1 MKLLFQLAHKQHKA
15 LALVILLSVASAFLS
30 IGVIAFIQYE
40 LLSQTTSVHSAIWQF
55 AGLLVLLL
63 ITATVAQVSL
73 HKLGHQFVYSK
84 RCQLVKQLINTDIEQ
99 IEDVGSAGVL
109 ASLNTDI
116 RNITIAFVTLPEMI
130 YGLVLTVVALS
141 YLAFLSL
148 PLFGVS
154 LLMLSVT
161 GVIGY
166 GLVTRITFHVRQV
179 RELEDKLYHDYQ
191 ALIDGRKELSLNP
204 SRARRYFEDEFGP
217 NAAGYRDEVTKADI
231 YNGFA
236 ANMAN
241 TIVLAL
247 IGLNFYLALGLGWA
261 GFDVASTFALVILF
275 MRMPLMAAVGALP
288 GLISANISMRKLE
301 SLDLSDNENLVEANQ
316 QPEVFEGIDLQQVT
330 YEYRADGDDRPFKV
344 GPINFK
350 ASKGEMIFIIGGNGS
365 GKSTFARLLTGL
377 YRPHT
382 GNVLLNGQPM
392 TELNWPHYR
401 QQFST
406 VFSDFYLFHQITNGQ
421 GQDVPEGDI
430 KEWMERLE
438 MSHKVTQ
445 ENGRLSDVRY
455 SQGQRKRL
463 ALLMAVA
470 EQRGCMLLDE
480 WAADQDPR
488 FRKVFYQQLLPLL
501 KERGVTVIA
510 ITHDDRYFDAADRIF
525 KMDSGQLTELD
536 TADKSQAQQAVESVV
551 A

>member
-1 MKLLFQLAHKQHKA
+1 MKLLLQLAQNQHRA
-15 LALVILLSVASAFLS
+15 LLLVILLSITSAFLS

-40 LLSQTTSVHSAIWQF
+40 LLSQVNSVTNVIWQF
-55 AGLLVLLL
+55 SGLLVLLL

-84 RCQLVKQLINTDIEQ
+84 RCTLVKQLINTDIEQ
-99 IEDVGSAGVL
+99 IEEVGSAGVL

-130 YGLVLTVVALS
+130 YGVVLTAVAMS
-141 YLAFLSL
+141 YLAILSL
-148 PLFGVS
+148 PLFGIS
-154 LLMLSVT
+154 LLMLSLT

-166 GLVTRITFHVRQV
+166 WLVTKITFHVKRV
-179 RELEDKLYHDYQ
+179 RELEDNLYQDYQ

-204 SRARRYFEDEFGP
+204 SRARRYFDDEFKP
-217 NAAGYRDEVTKADI
+217 NALGYRDQVTKADI

-247 IGLNFYLALGLGWA
+247 IGLNFYLAIGIGWA
-261 GFDVASTFALVILF
+261 TFDIASTFALVILF

-288 GLISANISMRKLE
+288 GLIAANISMRKLDTLNLSANADLTEHKSSQIVFE
-301 SLDLSDNENLVEANQ
+301 SLE
-316 QPEVFEGIDLQQVT
+316 LQDVV
-330 YEYRADGDDRPFKV
+330 YKYRADDDEQPFSV

-350 ASKGEMIFIIGGNGS
+350 VQKSELIFVIGGNGS

-377 YRPHT
+377 YRPHS
-382 GNVLLNGQPM
+382 GDVILNGVPVD
-392 TELNWPHYR
+392 TSDWSRYR
-401 QQFST
+401 QQFAT
-406 VFSDFYLFHQITNGQ
+406 VFSDFYLFHQITDGFGQ
-421 GQDVPEGDI
+421 NIPESKI
-430 KEWMERLE
+430 SEWMKILE
-438 MSHKVTQ
+438 MQHKVHH

-463 ALLMAVA
+463 ALLMAVS

-488 FRKVFYQQLLPLL
+488 FRKIFYQQLLPLL

-510 ITHDDRYFDAADRIF
+510 ITHDDRYFDVADRIL
-525 KMDSGQLTELD
+525 KMENGLLTELD
-536 TADKSQAQQAVESVV
+536 TADKTHTKKAVESVV

>member
-154 LLMLSVT
+154 LLMLGVT

-217 NAAGYRDEVTKADI
+217 NAAG
-231 YNGFA
+231 
-236 ANMAN
+236 
-241 TIVLAL
+241 
-247 IGLNFYLALGLGWA
+247 
-261 GFDVASTFALVILF
+261 
-275 MRMPLMAAVGALP
+275 
-288 GLISANISMRKLE
+288 
-301 SLDLSDNENLVEANQ
+301 LS
-316 QPEVFEGIDLQQVT
+316 
-330 YEYRADGDDRPFKV
+330 RR
-344 GPINFK
+344 
-350 ASKGEMIFIIGGNGS
+350 
-365 GKSTFARLLTGL
+365 
-377 YRPHT
+377 
-382 GNVLLNGQPM
+382 
-392 TELNWPHYR
+392 
-401 QQFST
+401 
-406 VFSDFYLFHQITNGQ
+406 
-421 GQDVPEGDI
+421 
-430 KEWMERLE
+430 
-438 MSHKVTQ
+438 SHKS
-445 ENGRLSDVRY
+445 GYL
-455 SQGQRKRL
+455 QRFCC
-463 ALLMAVA
+463 
-470 EQRGCMLLDE
+470 QYG
-480 WAADQDPR
+480 
-488 FRKVFYQQLLPLL
+488 
-501 KERGVTVIA
+501 
-510 ITHDDRYFDAADRIF
+510 
-525 KMDSGQLTELD
+525 
-536 TADKSQAQQAVESVV
+536 
-551 A
+551 

>member
-40 LLSQTTSVHSAIWQF
+40 LLSQATSVHSAIWQF

-130 YGLVLTVVALS
+130 YGLVLTIVALS

-154 LLMLSVT
+154 LLMLGVT

-217 NAAGYRDEVTKADI
+217 NAAGYRDEVTRADI

-301 SLDLSDNENLVEANQ
+301 SLDLSDNENLVEANE

-382 GNVLLNGQPM
+382 CLLY
-392 TELNWPHYR
+392 T
-401 QQFST
+401 S
-406 VFSDFYLFHQITNGQ
+406 
-421 GQDVPEGDI
+421 
-430 KEWMERLE
+430 
-438 MSHKVTQ
+438 
-445 ENGRLSDVRY
+445 
-455 SQGQRKRL
+455 
-463 ALLMAVA
+463 
-470 EQRGCMLLDE
+470 
-480 WAADQDPR
+480 
-488 FRKVFYQQLLPLL
+488 
-501 KERGVTVIA
+501 
-510 ITHDDRYFDAADRIF
+510 DAAD
-525 KMDSGQLTELD
+525 D
-536 TADKSQAQQAVESVV
+536 
-551 A
+551 